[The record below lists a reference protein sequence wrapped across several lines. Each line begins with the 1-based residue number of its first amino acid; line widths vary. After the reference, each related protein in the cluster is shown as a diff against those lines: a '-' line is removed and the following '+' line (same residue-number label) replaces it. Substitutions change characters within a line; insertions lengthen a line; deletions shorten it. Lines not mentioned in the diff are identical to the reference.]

1 MRHRHLLAIV
11 ATFVA
16 VATAGCSSGAST
28 TVAPST
34 GGSVESAAA
43 PSSEASSA
51 AVSETPSEAA
61 STEPSF
67 AIPSFTLPSSDKALE
82 ALIPDQICGT
92 EPLKGSLTGEQV
104 FAGSTKDAAVVA
116 ALQSM
121 GKTKADVSAAFG
133 ITTST
138 DCGVAIIRVNG
149 ASESDLKR
157 VFLASAASSGTT
169 YTEDSVGGKAVL
181 SDDPTGFSYT
191 YFKGDGIF
199 TVKADTKQHAADI
212 LSAFP

>member
-1 MRHRHLLAIV
+1 MQHRIALWALACLAVV
-11 ATFVA
+11 ALIGCGSGTASPSTA
-16 VATAGCSSGAST
+16 VATSQPS
-28 TVAPST
+28 VAQTEPST
-34 GGSVESAAA
+34 AA
-43 PSSEASSA
+43 SEA
-51 AVSETPSEAA
+51 PSEAA
-61 STEPSF
+61 SAPASF
-67 AIPSFTLPSSDKALE
+67 AIPSFVLPSSDKALE
-82 ALIPDQICGT
+82 ALIPDQFCGT
-92 EPLKGSLTGEQV
+92 KPLKGSLTGDQV

-149 ASESDLKR
+149 ANESDLKR
-157 VFLASAASSGTT
+157 VFQQSAAASGTT
-169 YTEDSVGGKAVL
+169 YTDDSVGGKAVL

>member
-43 PSSEASSA
+43 PSSA

-82 ALIPDQICGT
+82 ALIPDQMCGT
-92 EPLKGSLTGEQV
+92 KPLKGSLTGDQV

-181 SDDPTGFSYT
+181 SDDPSGFSYT

-199 TVKADTKQHAADI
+199 TVKADTKANAAAI

>member
-1 MRHRHLLAIV
+1 MQHRIALWALACLAVV
-11 ATFVA
+11 ALVGCGSG
-16 VATAGCSSGAST
+16 TAS
-28 TVAPST
+28 PST
-34 GGSVESAAA
+34 AAA
-43 PSSEASSA
+43 ASQPSVASSEPSTAAASEA
-51 AVSETPSEAA
+51 PSEAA
-61 STEPSF
+61 SAPASF
-67 AIPSFTLPSSDKALE
+67 AIPSFVLPSSDKALE
-82 ALIPDQICGT
+82 ALIPDQFCGT
-92 EPLKGSLTGEQV
+92 KPLKGSLTGDQV

-121 GKTKADVSAAFG
+121 GKTKADVSAAFA

-149 ASESDLKR
+149 ANESDLKR

-169 YTEDSVGGKAVL
+169 YTDDSVGGKAVL